1 VERWHRTVKVEFQ
14 GKCKDFDEFKIR
26 WPNYF
31 AEYNSK
37 SAHWELGIMSP
48 VALYFADFISPEELS
63 SFINAYKAPDNTK
76 TAED

>member
-14 GKCKDFDEFKIR
+14 RKCRDFDKFKIR
-26 WPNYF
+26 WPNHF
-31 AEYNSK
+31 AEHNST
-37 SAHWELGIMSP
+37 SAHWELGMMSP

-63 SFINAYKAPDNTK
+63 SFMNAYKAPDNTK